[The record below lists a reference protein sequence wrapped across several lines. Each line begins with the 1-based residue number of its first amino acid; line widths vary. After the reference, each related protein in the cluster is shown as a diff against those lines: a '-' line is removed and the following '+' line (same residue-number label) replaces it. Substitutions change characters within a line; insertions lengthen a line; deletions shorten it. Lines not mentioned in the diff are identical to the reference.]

1 MTIFEAVLLGIIQ
14 GFTEF
19 LPISSSGHLV
29 IGQKVLGISIA
40 GNVFEV
46 VVHLGTLGSVL
57 IIFWPDI
64 LQLIK
69 STNSAVTQKYIFAIV
84 IGTLPAIII
93 GFLFKDVISEAFE
106 NIRIVAVTLMITGII
121 LLTTKFIKTKLKDI
135 GNGSALLIGIAQ
147 AMAIVPG
154 ISRSGITISLGMHL
168 GIAPEKAAKF
178 SFLLAIP
185 TILGAGLL
193 TGLDLNESSEPTL
206 SWSVLIVGFLSSLI
220 IGWISLKWLLGLI
233 RSGKF
238 HWFGV
243 YCILIGILSW
253 IM

>member
-14 GFTEF
+14 GLTEF

-69 STNSAVTQKYIFAIV
+69 STNSAATQKYIFAIV

-135 GNGSALLIGIAQ
+135 GNGSALLVGIAQ

-185 TILGAGLL
+185 TIIGAGLL

-243 YCILIGILSW
+243 YCVLLGILSW

>member
-14 GFTEF
+14 GLTEF

-40 GNVFEV
+40 GNLFEV

-64 LQLIK
+64 LQLITSLK
-69 STNSAVTQKYIFAIV
+69 SETTKKYIFAIV
-84 IGTLPAIII
+84 IGTMPAVII
-93 GFLFKDVISEAFE
+93 GFLFKDIISEAFE
-106 NIRIVAVTLMITGII
+106 NIRIVAITLILTGII
-121 LLTTKFIKTKLKDI
+121 LLSTKFVKTKLKDI
-135 GNGSALLIGIAQ
+135 AIGSALLIGFAQ

-154 ISRSGITISLGMHL
+154 ISRSGITISLGMQL

-185 TILGAGLL
+185 AIVGAGLL
-193 TGLDLNESSEPTL
+193 TGSDLIESSEPTL
-206 SWSVLIVGFLSSLI
+206 SWSVLLVGFLSSLI
-220 IGWISLKWLLGLI
+220 VGWISLRWLLGLI

-238 HWFGV
+238 YWFGV
-243 YCILIGILSW
+243 YCVLIGILSW

>member
-1 MTIFEAVLLGIIQ
+1 MTIFEAILLGTLQ
-14 GFTEF
+14 GITEF

-29 IGQKVLGISIA
+29 IGQKILGISIA

-64 LQLIK
+64 LRLIK
-69 STNSAVTQKYIFAIV
+69 SINSTATQKYIFAIV
-84 IGTLPAIII
+84 IGTIPAVII

-106 NIRIVAVTLMITGII
+106 NIRVVAVALMITGII
-121 LLTTKFIKTKLKDI
+121 LLSTKFVKTKLKDI
-135 GNGSALLIGIAQ
+135 SISNGLLIGIAQ
-147 AMAIVPG
+147 AIAIVPG
-154 ISRSGITISLGMHL
+154 ISRSGITIGLGMYL

-185 TILGAGLL
+185 AIAGAGFL
-193 TGLDLNESSEPTL
+193 TGLDIIDSSEPTIP
-206 SWSVLIVGFLSSLI
+206 WSVLIVGFLSSLLV
-220 IGWISLKWLLGLI
+220 GWISLKWLLGLI
-233 RSGKF
+233 KSGKF

-243 YCILIGILSW
+243 YCLLVGILSW
-253 IM
+253 TI

>member
-1 MTIFEAVLLGIIQ
+1 MTIFEAILLGTLQ
-14 GFTEF
+14 GITEF

-29 IGQKVLGISIA
+29 IGQKILGISIA

-69 STNSAVTQKYIFAIV
+69 SLKSETTQKYIFTIV
-84 IGTLPAIII
+84 LGTLPAVIV

-106 NIRIVAVTLMITGII
+106 NIRVVAVALMITGII
-121 LLTTKFIKTKLKDI
+121 LLSTKFVKTKLKDI
-135 GNGSALLIGIAQ
+135 SISNGLLIGIAQ
-147 AMAIVPG
+147 AIAIVPG
-154 ISRSGITISLGMHL
+154 ISRSGITIGLGMYL

-185 TILGAGLL
+185 AIAGAGFL
-193 TGLDLNESSEPTL
+193 TGLDIIDSSEPTIP
-206 SWSVLIVGFLSSLI
+206 WSVLIVGFLSSLLV
-220 IGWISLKWLLGLI
+220 GWISLKWLLGLI
-233 RSGKF
+233 KSGKF

-243 YCILIGILSW
+243 YCLLVGILSW
-253 IM
+253 TI